1 MDQATIDRFK
11 GMGFLKTTQP
21 RMQNFSH
28 IFNSFG
34 KKVLCKGF
42 CYINHFCP
50 TKYGTCKYAHITGL
64 SKMDDTDQKA
74 SIAWVKSEKAGSFV
88 DGRSPKS
95 TGS

>member
-28 IFNSFG
+28 I
-34 KKVLCKGF
+34 
-42 CYINHFCP
+42 INHFCP

-64 SKMDDTDQKA
+64 SKMDETDQKA
-74 SIAWVKSEKAGSFV
+74 TIAWVKSEKAGSFV
-88 DGRSPKS
+88 DRSIPKS